1 MAKTGPVNSVLCS
14 YISGRRQTCVVRQV
28 VVGIICV
35 CVLGYRATVTD
46 GVECRKEPGRQRS
59 ACVSHSLGLTAISVC
74 QLVIN
79 FSIQR
84 LCAVSQKAQ
93 SRTKCDS

>member
-14 YISGRRQTCVVRQV
+14 YISDLCVVRQV

-35 CVLGYRATVTD
+35 CVLGHRATVTD

-59 ACVSHSLGLTAISVC
+59 ACVSHSLGFLPSV
-74 QLVIN
+74 
-79 FSIQR
+79 F
-84 LCAVSQKAQ
+84 VSW
-93 SRTKCDS
+93 S